1 MRRTRTDKEEDV
13 RMRKRMSRRTEK
25 DKKEEEAS
33 KCYFRYRFCLLIY
46 KGGLRRRGRRLRKT
60 VKRRTEEDEEEGE
73 DEEVEED

>member
-33 KCYFRYRFCLLIY
+33 KCYFRNSFVSLCPFLSIFVRFLMRRRMLC
-46 KGGLRRRGRRLRKT
+46 GWGDGRLRRNCT
-60 VKRRTEEDEEEGE
+60 CED
-73 DEEVEED
+73 